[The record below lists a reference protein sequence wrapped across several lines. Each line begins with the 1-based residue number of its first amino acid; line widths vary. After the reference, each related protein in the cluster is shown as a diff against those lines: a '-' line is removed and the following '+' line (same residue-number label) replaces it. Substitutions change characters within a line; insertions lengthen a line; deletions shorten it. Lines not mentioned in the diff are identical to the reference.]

1 MKAKICGV
9 KDEKTLRFIL
19 DHKYPP
25 NFIGFISNFP
35 KSKRFIE
42 IDKLKYLT
50 NINRKNVK
58 FVAVLVDPSDEILEK
73 IKNFNFDY
81 YQLYDV
87 SPQKT
92 KIIRAKYKKKII
104 TALTIKDKK
113 DVNKYKDYL
122 NISDIFLFDGKGYEK
137 SIGFQHSLLEDLPN
151 NIEKMIAGDI
161 KYDDNLD
168 NFKKI
173 ANIIDLSGSLETEDN
188 KDLKKVDTFLNNLK
202 ELNAQN

>member
-92 KIIRAKYKKKII
+92 KIIRTKYKKKII

-122 NISDIFLFDGKGYEK
+122 SISDIFLFDGKGYEK

-188 KDLKKVDTFLNNLK
+188 KDLKKIDIFLNNLK

>member
-25 NFIGFISNFP
+25 DFIGFISNFP

-58 FVAVLVDPSDEILEK
+58 FVAVLVDPADEILEK

-92 KIIRAKYKKKII
+92 KIIRTKYKKKII

-188 KDLKKVDTFLNNLK
+188 KDLKKIDIFLNNLK
-202 ELNAQN
+202 ELNA